1 MWLYL
6 ETGSLRKHL
15 RLNKAVRVG
24 LRSSRINASWEET
37 PESSLFLSPSPPP
50 SVPRQAGTKERP
62 REDSEKVTICNPQG
76 QFFPTLLASC
86 TWASS
91 LRSCENINYC
101 KFLSHSV
108 CKILLRSPRR
118 MRQQQQQKKTK
129 PKGNSKNM
137 THSRSGITFLNALL
151 LCVTFTIRVA
161 GECYTSEN
169 DKNAI
174 ISSKRKKKDC
184 TV

>member
-15 RLNKAVRVG
+15 RLNEAVRVG

-37 PESSLFLSPSPPP
+37 PESSLFLSPFPPP

-62 REDSEKVTICNPQG
+62 REDREKVTICNPQG

-86 TWASS
+86 SWASS
-91 LRSCENINYC
+91 LQSCENINYC

-118 MRQQQQQKKTK
+118 MRQQQQ
-129 PKGNSKNM
+129 
-137 THSRSGITFLNALL
+137 
-151 LCVTFTIRVA
+151 
-161 GECYTSEN
+161 
-169 DKNAI
+169 
-174 ISSKRKKKDC
+174 KKKQSLKETAKTWPIRKVELLFLMLYC
-184 TV
+184 YV